1 MKKRTVARRRHASR
15 HDPLPSRFV
24 AIDASSHA
32 VGWAMF
38 TNGNLAACGAFST
51 RADDLVDR
59 VARLS
64 QSLVGS
70 LLRHVVIDRNN
81 PDYPA
86 LVCEV
91 ASGLRHAG
99 KTSPRTTATLGFAQG
114 FVAASLANHG
124 FRPVVLVPDNA
135 WPGGMDKRKRQAF
148 MIASE
153 PVYAAF
159 APRDKGADAADAV
172 GLGLHVIRMEEFRN
186 V

>member
-1 MKKRTVARRRHASR
+1 
-15 HDPLPSRFV
+15 
-24 AIDASSHA
+24 
-32 VGWAMF
+32 
-38 TNGNLAACGAFST
+38 
-51 RADDLVDR
+51 
-59 VARLS
+59 
-64 QSLVGS
+64 
-70 LLRHVVIDRNN
+70 
-81 PDYPA
+81 
-86 LVCEV
+86 
-91 ASGLRHAG
+91 
-99 KTSPRTTATLGFAQG
+99 LGFAQG

-135 WPGGMDKRKRQAF
+135 WTGGMDKRKRQAL